1 MRRTFAIATATVM
14 ALLFAV
20 TTNGAAQ
27 QFDTHDRTFLTF
39 SSAVELPGMRLEPGT
54 YLFKL
59 ADTATRGVVQ
69 VLTQDEK
76 QMLGQWFF
84 APAQRQEVTDD
95 NVVLFRETSAGA
107 TPAIQYWYFP
117 GEKSGKEFMYPKD
130 QAMRIAR
137 RTGAT
142 VLTEDGQVT
151 ADAQASAQT
160 VAPAQERGAVAVEQN
175 GVGVVEGSGLPASQ
189 PQAVATDGRDN
200 DQPVASADA
209 NAGADAQ
216 AGSVRQESTV
226 ARNDAGQDELPS
238 TSSPLALGG
247 LIALLSLAGAAGLR
261 ALRR

>member
-27 QFDTHDRTFLTF
+27 DTHDRTFLTF
-39 SSAVELPGMRLEPGT
+39 STAIELPGMRLEPGT

-107 TPAIQYWYFP
+107 TPAVQYWYFP

-130 QAMRIAR
+130 QAMGIAR

-142 VLTEDGQVT
+142 VLTGDGRVT
-151 ADAQASAQT
+151 PADVQASAQPAA
-160 VAPAQERGAVAVEQN
+160 APTAAVIVPEPRP
-175 GVGVVEGSGLPASQ
+175 EP
-189 PQAVATDGRDN
+189 VATSGRSPETAT
-200 DQPVASADA
+200 QVSAGRADA
-209 NAGADAQ
+209 NYG
-216 AGSVRQESTV
+216 VRQESTV
-226 ARNDAGQDELPS
+226 ARNDAAGQGELPH

-247 LIALLSLAGAAGLR
+247 LISLLSLAGAAGLR